1 MVRILK
7 FATFGTALACA
18 TVATQSAGAVDVF
31 LQGASISSPVG
42 TLYATTGSN
51 SVREFAT
58 IVDIAVNFG
67 IGPSATPTF
76 GSAFCVDLFHT
87 LYVGIDSYF
96 PTNVQYHVAP
106 LSSDASGNPLT
117 ASQISQISGLAAYGF
132 SLVGSAEVDLHSKLA
147 AIQAAI
153 WTIEYPATAFT
164 PDPGNVLS
172 NLSAYTAGYVALA
185 PSLHGT
191 AYMITSD
198 TPGAAQN
205 LLVAFPGANIEPF
218 GPSVP
223 EPATWAL
230 MIVGF
235 GMTGAAARR
244 RKLRIVAA

>member
-1 MVRILK
+1 MVRYLK
-7 FATFGTALACA
+7 LATCGMALASAAFATQA
-18 TVATQSAGAVDVF
+18 AGAVNVY

-42 TLYATTGSN
+42 TLYATTNGN
-51 SVREFAT
+51 SVREYAT

-67 IGPSATPTF
+67 TGPSATPVY

-106 LSSDASGNPLT
+106 LSTDAVGNPLS

-132 SLVGSAEVDLHSKLA
+132 GLIGSAEVDLHAKLA

-164 PDPGNVLS
+164 PDPGNVLG
-172 NLSAYTAGYVALA
+172 NLAAYTAGYVALA

-205 LLVAFPGANIEPF
+205 LLVAFKGANIEPF
-218 GPSVP
+218 DSAVP

-230 MIVGF
+230 TIVGF
-235 GMTGAAARR
+235 GMTGIAARR
-244 RKLRIVAA
+244 RRTGVVAA